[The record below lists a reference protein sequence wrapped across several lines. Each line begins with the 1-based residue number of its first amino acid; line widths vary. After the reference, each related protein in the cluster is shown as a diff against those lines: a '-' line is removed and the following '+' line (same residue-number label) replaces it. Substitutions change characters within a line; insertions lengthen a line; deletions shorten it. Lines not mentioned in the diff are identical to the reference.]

1 MKCVSS
7 LYDVYYKVAEVVVRR
22 VGHYLVDQE
31 ETVVFTTD
39 RPQKG
44 RKTEVSW
51 KFHIW
56 FGLFTS
62 MLHVGFM
69 LGNSPYALQLLGF
82 TISNL

>member
-22 VGHYLVDQE
+22 VGHHLEDQE

-44 RKTEVSW
+44 RKTEVRW
-51 KFHIW
+51 KFHVW

-62 MLHVGFM
+62 TYVPCRVHAWKFYPR
-69 LGNSPYALQLLGF
+69 SSIAW
-82 TISNL
+82 NL